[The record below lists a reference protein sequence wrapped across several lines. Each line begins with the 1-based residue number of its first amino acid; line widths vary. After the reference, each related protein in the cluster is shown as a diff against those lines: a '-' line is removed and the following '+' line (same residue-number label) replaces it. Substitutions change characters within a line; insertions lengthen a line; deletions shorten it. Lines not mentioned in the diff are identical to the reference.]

1 MQILVTHHVDMVLPE
16 AGYLVHMTDGR
27 IDSQGTISEL
37 HQRGILKEIIAES
50 KKEKD
55 RRAYKTA
62 TKRSKDGEAD
72 DGKGADMHKK
82 VTRLVEEEE
91 LAEGRV
97 KSSVYYS
104 YIKTSYVLILSPKLY
119 SLWLI

>member
-1 MQILVTHHVDMVLPE
+1 MVLPK

-37 HQRGILKEIIAES
+37 CQRGILKEIIAES

-55 RRAYKTA
+55 RGYDAA
-62 TKRSKDGEAD
+62 MNEPKDGETDNETIAN
-72 DGKGADMHKK
+72 MHKK
-82 VTRLVEEEE
+82 TKRLVEEEE
-91 LAEGRV
+91 IAEGQV

-104 YIKTSYVLILSPKLY
+104 YIKSSYVFALFRRVSFPALIC
-119 SLWLI
+119 